1 MLLDWEMLKMFLDLR
16 DVFLF
21 CSPGRCR
28 RKARWLQLRPADPSS
43 SRLSAC
49 KAGDGEDED
58 DIGDIGDDDDHCS
71 FDSGI

>member
-1 MLLDWEMLKMFLDLR
+1 MLLDL
-16 DVFLF
+16 FLF

-58 DIGDIGDDDDHCS
+58 DIGDLGDDDDHCS

>member
-1 MLLDWEMLKMFLDLR
+1 M
-16 DVFLF
+16 
-21 CSPGRCR
+21 RCR